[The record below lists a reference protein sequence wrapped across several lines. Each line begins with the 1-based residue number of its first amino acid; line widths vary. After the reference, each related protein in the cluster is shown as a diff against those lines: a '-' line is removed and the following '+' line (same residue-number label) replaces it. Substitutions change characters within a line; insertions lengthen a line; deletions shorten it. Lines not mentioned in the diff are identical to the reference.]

1 MRRAA
6 SAAPPP
12 GPMGPLPPRPTAT
25 PAGRPRS
32 AAQRA
37 PGSAPRHYRGASPA
51 GVPLPAPGTPPGVPA
66 PRLSASTS
74 AQDRIPAPRLSAS
87 TSLCSGSPPRGSVRI
102 PLLEVSAP
110 RLLPG
115 VPAPRFSASSCSGLC
130 PADPLW
136 VPASRPLACAP
147 APRLSAL
154 LSCQAPRLSAHP
166 ARGTL
171 LLGSLH
177 APAVPGACRPGWRLR
192 SPRARPGS
200 QRGGA
205 APPPGLP
212 ARSSPPGPAR
222 PPPPP
227 CEHAPPPGTPRPGT
241 AAGRGRDGTGRDGTE
256 RKGKVQQGQPPSPL
270 LPSLR
275 DRMTLASLGA
285 VAGSVRGTRAERGP
299 AAGSGEMTP
308 SIPGARGAV
317 QDGHGHSSAGL
328 SSAANG
334 AERCGVGSGA
344 GWVSSTGMGNRVRL
358 RTYSSGFC
366 WMAEMY

>member
-74 AQDRIPAPRLSAS
+74 
-87 TSLCSGSPPRGSVRI
+87 LCSGSPPRGSVRI

-115 VPAPRFSASSCSGLC
+115 VPAPRFSASSCAGLC

-136 VPASRPLACAP
+136 VPPRVLSLALPLRGSARSSLARLRGSARTLPAAHSVSRP
-147 APRLSAL
+147 
-154 LSCQAPRLSAHP
+154 
-166 ARGTL
+166 L

-177 APAVPGACRPGWRLR
+177 APAIPGASRPGWPLR

-205 APPPGLP
+205 ALPPGLP
-212 ARSSPPGPAR
+212 ARSPPPGPAR
-222 PPPPP
+222 PPPQP
-227 CEHAPPPGTPRPGT
+227 CEHALPPGTPRPGT
-241 AAGRGRDGTGRDGTE
+241 AAGRGRDGTDRNGKE
-256 RKGKVQQGQPPSPL
+256 RCSRASSHPRSFPPSETESPWHRSV
-270 LPSLR
+270 PSPALC
-275 DRMTLASLGA
+275 AAQEQSA
-285 VAGSVRGTRAERGP
+285 VP
-299 AAGSGEMTP
+299 P
-308 SIPGARGAV
+308 
-317 QDGHGHSSAGL
+317 Q
-328 SSAANG
+328 
-334 AERCGVGSGA
+334 GA
-344 GWVSSTGMGNRVRL
+344 GK
-358 RTYSSGFC
+358 
-366 WMAEMY
+366 